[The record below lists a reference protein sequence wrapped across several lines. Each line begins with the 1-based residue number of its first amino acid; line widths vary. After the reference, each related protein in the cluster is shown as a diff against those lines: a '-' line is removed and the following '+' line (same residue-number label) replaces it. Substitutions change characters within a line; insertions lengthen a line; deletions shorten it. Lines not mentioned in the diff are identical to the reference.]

1 MVQIIE
7 AARPRIL
14 VNAAESG
21 KKEKGSAVL
30 RGCVMN
36 GLSFFFGFNRHR
48 QKPIRYALAQI
59 LLEKRLALDPVGI
72 ATQHQG
78 AIAQE
83 RQDKVGDSVVIS
95 QQIPL
100 RVTGLREIDLIQV
113 APTQSFS
120 FQFNGDGFGVAIEQ
134 LGLNLGLILQDLAD
148 DLWRVNNCRSRGT
161 CHLVL
166 PAAFPRLRILK
177 EREKNRMP

>member
-36 GLSFFFGFNRHR
+36 GRSFFFGGNRGGH
-48 QKPIRYALAQI
+48 KPIRYALAQI
-59 LLEKRLALDPVGI
+59 LLEKRLALDSVGI

-83 RQDKVGDSVVIS
+83 RQDKVGGLGEVSP
-95 QQIPL
+95 QIPVCVK
-100 RVTGLREIDLIQV
+100 R
-113 APTQSFS
+113 
-120 FQFNGDGFGVAIEQ
+120 
-134 LGLNLGLILQDLAD
+134 
-148 DLWRVNNCRSRGT
+148 C
-161 CHLVL
+161 
-166 PAAFPRLRILK
+166 
-177 EREKNRMP
+177 